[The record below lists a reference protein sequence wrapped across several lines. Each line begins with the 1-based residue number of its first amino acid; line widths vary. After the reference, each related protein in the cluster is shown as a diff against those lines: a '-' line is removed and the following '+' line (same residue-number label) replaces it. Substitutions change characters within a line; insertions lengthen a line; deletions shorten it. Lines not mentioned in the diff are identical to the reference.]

1 VGVCKMFFVQKRVSR
16 KDTLPRMK
24 LVNRDESPSRP
35 RLLGRGCGRTDN
47 ATQTELGLALLL
59 GANSASW
66 LWQLKKH
73 CDDRTCT

>member
-1 VGVCKMFFVQKRVSR
+1 MEESTSVHSRPLWVYVKCFFVQKRVSR

-47 ATQTELGLALLL
+47 ATQTELGVT
-59 GANSASW
+59 
-66 LWQLKKH
+66 
-73 CDDRTCT
+73 R